1 MAAYTVARSK
11 HATLVAATAD
21 SVTLSTDYQSAEV
34 MNRATTGD
42 IYFTVDGT
50 TPVSAADNTLVVPP
64 GGSLVVTLP
73 SSGAGNDVVKLIS
86 AGTPA
91 YSVTGI

>member
-1 MAAYTVARSK
+1 MASYSVSLSK

-21 SVTLSTDYQSAEV
+21 SVTFTIHRSSVEVKNWDASAV
-34 MNRATTGD
+34 

-50 TPVSAADNTLVVPP
+50 TPVSAADNMYRVGPGEGLVVALAA
-64 GGSLVVTLP
+64 S
-73 SSGAGNDVVKLIS
+73 AQVVKLIS

-91 YSVTGI
+91 YSVTGS